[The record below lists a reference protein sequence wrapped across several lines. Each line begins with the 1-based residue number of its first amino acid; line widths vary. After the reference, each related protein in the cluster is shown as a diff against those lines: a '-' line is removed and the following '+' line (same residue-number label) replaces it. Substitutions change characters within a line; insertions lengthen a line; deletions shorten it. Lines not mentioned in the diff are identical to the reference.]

1 MDKISNILRNLV
13 VILILGLLIFEF
25 DLLTPSQPP
34 DLEETVS
41 FIITV
46 TNEEYFTNED
56 SIYQN
61 IVKNRK
67 ETFDQADAWDD
78 GSFFVRFGNNVVI
91 YDENGTYS
99 HTLIIN
105 VTYGTTVYCGAI
117 GNDEIEL
124 IASRCRNY
132 LRINKNGE
140 EIDSD
145 YLSFEE
151 YDEKKDELAELNR
164 GLYETKAFYLG
175 DNNQLVLEL
184 PPYFTAPTLENSYIK
199 IYSSDA
205 SDAECIY
212 NDDGLCVLI
221 QYFDMT
227 FAVVIILAIVILI
240 KKRH

>member
-1 MDKISNILRNLV
+1 MNFYVYNIICAMVALYIYISFRI
-13 VILILGLLIFEF
+13 
-25 DLLTPSQPP
+25 S
-34 DLEETVS
+34 
-41 FIITV
+41 IT
-46 TNEEYFTNED
+46 
-56 SIYQN
+56 S
-61 IVKNRK
+61 
-67 ETFDQADAWDD
+67 
-78 GSFFVRFGNNVVI
+78 
-91 YDENGTYS
+91 
-99 HTLIIN
+99 
-105 VTYGTTVYCGAI
+105 
-117 GNDEIEL
+117 
-124 IASRCRNY
+124 Y

-227 FAVVIILAIVILI
+227 YAVVIILAIVILI